1 MHLGLE
7 KTLKIG
13 VVLGSFESEL
23 NCEAENFL
31 IFLSFGVAKQI
42 LNFLYLL
49 LGYFMIFLKF

>member
-1 MHLGLE
+1 MGLE

-49 LGYFMIFLKF
+49 LGYFMIVLKF